1 MERFLNR
8 EEIRELLKKELEDRP
23 LIDCVK
29 ERLVSIVQIS
39 YPALDSNTTAY
50 MTVAESF
57 AEILDLINIYE
68 SNAEK
73 ESSECSSHGKD

>member
-29 ERLVSIVQIS
+29 ERLDAVARAR
-39 YPALDSNTTAY
+39 YTALDFSTMAKSYT
-50 MTVAESF
+50 
-57 AEILDLINIYE
+57 EILDLINIYE
-68 SNAEK
+68 SNVDE
-73 ESSECSSHGKD
+73 ESNECNSHEED